1 MEKVR
6 KLQIKKEEPGI
17 YYFVG
22 DAIPIQ
28 LLITKE
34 LNLEENRWLG
44 SLRSNIKNQSEI
56 EAILKEYEEKKNS
69 KLYQAAM
76 EVITRANWAAI
87 KEAKPSM
94 CEALKELMAEEFQK
108 LEEQVTERVTEQVTE
123 QVTERVTERVT
134 EQVTEQV
141 TERVTEQLV
150 KNLYENVGNAEK
162 VAEMLK
168 LPIETVR
175 RIL

>member
-1 MEKVR
+1 MSDNPPDFYIPQYYAFEIFSLYFSGFSHCHELLLQVHQSAWVS
-6 KLQIKKEEPGI
+6 LITNVPIQIKKEEPGI

-76 EVITRANWAAI
+76 EVI
-87 KEAKPSM
+87 
-94 CEALKELMAEEFQK
+94 KELTGRQ
-108 LEEQVTERVTEQVTE
+108 
-123 QVTERVTERVT
+123 
-134 EQVTEQV
+134 
-141 TERVTEQLV
+141 
-150 KNLYENVGNAEK
+150 
-162 VAEMLK
+162 
-168 LPIETVR
+168 
-175 RIL
+175 